1 MSDRRDDIDPREL
14 TGAYALDAVDTDER
28 EAFEQAAARSETLQ
42 AEADELRETALL
54 LALSADPVA
63 PSERL
68 KIDLMA
74 KIASTPQEAPARS
87 ESRPAEARP
96 AESAPAETQPVV
108 AQPAEAVPVA
118 AASTPAELKASRR
131 WFSGPI
137 GLVAGVAAAAAL
149 FIGGGFVGGALMPG
163 SPVAV
168 EASASELAEI
178 TAAPDSQRATVDLDG
193 GSTATLVWSEELGRS
208 AVVTDGL
215 EPLPDDKVY
224 EAWYIDSEGAVPAGT
239 FTAGGAGTAW
249 HVLEGTMAAGATV
262 GVTVEPA
269 GGSESPTTDPVIVVE
284 SA

>member
-14 TGAYALDAVDTDER
+14 TGAYALDAVDTHER
-28 EAFEQAAARSETLQ
+28 DAFEQAAGRSETLQ
-42 AEADELRETALL
+42 AEGDELRETALL
-54 LALSADPVA
+54 LALSVDPVV

-74 KIASTPQEAPARS
+74 KIASTPQLAPTPDLAADDAGEPA
-87 ESRPAEARP
+87 ESRHAETEPAEAL
-96 AESAPAETQPVV
+96 
-108 AQPAEAVPVA
+108 PVA
-118 AASTPAELKASRR
+118 ASATPAELKASRR
-131 WFSGPI
+131 WFAGPI

-149 FIGGGFVGGALMPG
+149 FIGGGFVGGALTDG
-163 SPVAV
+163 SGAPVIID
-168 EASASELAEI
+168 ASATELAEI
-178 TAAPDSQRATVDLDG
+178 TAASDSQRATVDLDG
-193 GSTATLVWSEELGRS
+193 GTTATLVWSEELGRS

-239 FTAGGAGTAW
+239 FTAAGAGTAW

-269 GGSESPTTDPVIVVE
+269 GGSPSPTTDPVIVVE

>member
-1 MSDRRDDIDPREL
+1 MSDRRDDNDPREL
-14 TGAYALDAVDTDER
+14 TGAYALDAVDTGER
-28 EAFEQAAARSETLQ
+28 EAFERAAGRSENLQ

-74 KIASTPQEAPARS
+74 KIASTPQEMPTRS
-87 ESRPAEARP
+87 ESRPAE
-96 AESAPAETQPVV
+96 SAPVDPQPQV
-108 AQPAEAVPVA
+108 AQSAEALPLA
-118 AASTPAELKASRR
+118 ASSTPAELKASRR

-149 FIGGGFVGGALMPG
+149 FIGGGFVGGAL
-163 SPVAV
+163 SPDAPVV
-168 EASASELAEI
+168 IDASATELAEI
-178 TAAPDSQRATVDLDG
+178 TAASDSQRTTVELDG
-193 GSTATLVWSEELGRS
+193 GTTATLVWSEELGRS

-239 FTAGGAGTAW
+239 FTASGAGTAW

-269 GGSESPTTDPVIVVE
+269 GGSETPTTDPVIVVE

>member
-1 MSDRRDDIDPREL
+1 MSDRRDDIDPRGL
-14 TGAYALDAVDTDER
+14 TGAYALDAVEPDER

-42 AEADELRETALL
+42 AETDELRETALL
-54 LALSADPVA
+54 LALSADPVV
-63 PSERL
+63 PSARL
-68 KIDLMA
+68 KSDLMA
-74 KIASTPQEAPARS
+74 KIAATPQLAPTTPDTGERGGS
-87 ESRPAEARP
+87 EPAASRPV
-96 AESAPAETQPVV
+96 ET
-108 AQPAEAVPVA
+108 QPAEAVPVA
-118 AASTPAELKASRR
+118 ASSTPAELKASRR

-149 FIGGGFVGGALMPG
+149 FIGGGFVGGALSPG
-163 SPVAV
+163 APVAID
-168 EASASELAEI
+168 ASATELAEI
-178 TAAPDSQRATVDLDG
+178 TAAPDSQRATVELDG
-193 GSTATLVWSEELGRS
+193 GTTATLVWSEELGRS

-269 GGSESPTTDPVIVVE
+269 GGSETPTTDPVIVVE